1 MDNLKF
7 TAEMAPVEIEGTTE
21 QKKQSCL
28 VVQTY
33 TRNSV
38 YYKMTIINPDL
49 VQYPEVFITQKMA
62 IESIIK
68 HVNQGPAYTYDEK
81 TDIIEIKYKMFDTHG
96 ICLQLKKDLTN
107 IPTIEQR
114 ITRLEL
120 LLDTLTLDELIESHT
135 YPSWSTYEEF
145 MKLPGYKYFDAFHN
159 AQRYF
164 NSEPMVH
171 LDKFRDIYYVLN
183 SIHQPTLTMANNS
196 TQDSTKKT
204 ALSALAD
211 YVKPVRITQQ
221 KDMEQKSKDVNF
233 YSTMYK
239 QPANPHGQIS
249 TDNFRDYFQQNLKTF
264 LYSQYYYPYPVIA
277 EYLRM
282 YIFGFYLL
290 NHQILF
296 GREVRIELH
305 QLGDKITLHIFRSKK
320 IIVVHRGGIDT
331 TINLTIPEIKN
342 IKVDGV
348 YVQHERY

>member
-1 MDNLKF
+1 
-7 TAEMAPVEIEGTTE
+7 
-21 QKKQSCL
+21 
-28 VVQTY
+28 
-33 TRNSV
+33 
-38 YYKMTIINPDL
+38 MTIINPDL

-68 HVNQGPAYTYDEK
+68 HVSQGPQYVYDDK

-171 LDKFRDIYYVLN
+171 LGKFQDIYYVLQWSPHILN
-183 SIHQPTLTMANNS
+183 MANTRTS
-196 TQDSTKKT
+196 DPDKKA

-211 YVKPVRITQQ
+211 YAKPCHITQN
-221 KDMEQKSKDVNF
+221 KDVEQKSKDINF

-239 QPANPHGQIS
+239 QPAGPQGQIN
-249 TDNFRDYFQQNLKTF
+249 TNNFRDYFHQSLKTF
-264 LYSQYYYPYPVIA
+264 LYRSSSTYRPCQVIA

-320 IIVVHRGGIDT
+320 IIVVHKAGIDA

-348 YVQHERY
+348 YVEHLGF